1 VDLLVASG
9 QVLGRA
15 LHRRAFTLC
24 IRFRQRDATARL
36 RLIHGYRARRVRA
49 ASGVA
54 LGGSYAN
61 MTPVIAKPVKQEYK
75 YAAITI

>member
-1 VDLLVASG
+1 MPGGLTRSGGLLARTSLIDLNDYP
-9 QVLGRA
+9 
-15 LHRRAFTLC
+15 T
-24 IRFRQRDATARL
+24 
-36 RLIHGYRARRVRA
+36 RRVRA

-54 LGGSYAN
+54 LGSSYAN

>member
-1 VDLLVASG
+1 MAAIRVYNEIPAGEEARWAQAIDLNDYPT
-9 QVLGRA
+9 R
-15 LHRRAFTLC
+15 C
-24 IRFRQRDATARL
+24 
-36 RLIHGYRARRVRA
+36 VRA

-54 LGGSYAN
+54 LGSSYAN